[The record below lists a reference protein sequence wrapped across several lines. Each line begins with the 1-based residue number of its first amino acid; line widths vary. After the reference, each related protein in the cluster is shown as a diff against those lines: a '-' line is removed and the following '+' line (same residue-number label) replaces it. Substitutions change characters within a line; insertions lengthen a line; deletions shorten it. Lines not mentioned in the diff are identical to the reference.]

1 MPPDP
6 AVIDIDRMPGG
17 GPDASWVDRRLQ
29 TDRLEYLDRDDVD
42 DRVKRQIV
50 GSLEILGSL
59 LNDHEKFARLPAPRS
74 ARRGEPAA

>member
-42 DRVKRQIV
+42 DSV
-50 GSLEILGSL
+50 SS
-59 LNDHEKFARLPAPRS
+59 ARLLDPWKLLA
-74 ARRGEPAA
+74 AR